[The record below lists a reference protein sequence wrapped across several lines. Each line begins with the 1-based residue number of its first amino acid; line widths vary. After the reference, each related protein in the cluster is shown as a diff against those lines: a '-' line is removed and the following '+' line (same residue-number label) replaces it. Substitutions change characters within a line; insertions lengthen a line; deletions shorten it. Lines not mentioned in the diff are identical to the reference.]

1 MKVLEDV
8 DKFLEKPYTRPKT
21 GFRIE
26 QEEHF
31 KRNTHKLKSDI
42 NGVKGEV
49 CNILRDQPKGFKDV
63 RELDRWLK

>member
-26 QEEHF
+26 QEEDF

-42 NGVKGEV
+42 NEVKGEV
-49 CNILRDQPKGFKDV
+49 CNILRD
-63 RELDRWLK
+63 